1 MSKSKTITG
10 WLVVDWKSGKHR
22 TRKSKPST
30 SELGTNELVAKL
42 NVDVSVPE
50 VDVPTLAVE
59 IDVPEPQVYAATLE
73 ALDDRDMPDWS
84 TAAIEAIDDYRD
96 LFTGDAHDF
105 ETGVDRA
112 TVAAM
117 SNAPGRPDI
126 SNVREFVKRTAR
138 DIDDDGVAPVPSDGD
153 K

>member
-1 MSKSKTITG
+1 MTKSKTIKG
-10 WLVVDWKSGKHR
+10 WLIVDWKKGSHK
-22 TRKSKPST
+22 TRKNKPKA
-30 SELGTNELVAKL
+30 SELGKHEVMAKI
-42 NVDVSVPE
+42 NVDVNVPE
-50 VDVPTLAVE
+50 VDVSTLSVE

-84 TAAIEAIDDYRD
+84 EAAIEAIDEYRA
-96 LFTGDAHDF
+96 LFEGDAHDF

-138 DIDDDGVAPVPSDGD
+138 DIDDDGVAPVGN
-153 K
+153 